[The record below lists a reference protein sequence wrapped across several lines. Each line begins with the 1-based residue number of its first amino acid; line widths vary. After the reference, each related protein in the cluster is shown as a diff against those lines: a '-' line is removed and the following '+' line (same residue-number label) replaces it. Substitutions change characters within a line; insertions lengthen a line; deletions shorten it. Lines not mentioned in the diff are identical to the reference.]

1 MNIGI
6 VEYKGKEYT
15 IEGET
20 IFTEEE
26 YAQVQKDLSERS
38 KEGKYDYLFY
48 RKVRNK
54 NGEMAK
60 VKCTVKKNAVYLYHY
75 DIQTKKRINEKDIKD
90 QVVSYLKSTNLL
102 YKQKRNR
109 THNADVRYLTT
120 RRNQLKKLHE
130 NMDLTTEIYL
140 EEMAKLEKE
149 QKKIDKCYKKY
160 VQNFDTWFNSLN
172 FDQQSKL
179 IWQTINYIEVD
190 FETKDLVIYS

>member
-1 MNIGI
+1 MGI
-6 VEYKGKEYT
+6 FEYKGKEYT

-26 YAQVQKDLSERS
+26 YAQIQRDLSERS

-90 QVVSYLKSTNLL
+90 QVVSYLKSSNLL
-102 YKQKRNR
+102 SKQKRNR
-109 THNADVRYLTT
+109 THNADEMCIRDSSKILNPVF
-120 RRNQLKKLHE
+120 
-130 NMDLTTEIYL
+130 TEDGKGIRVKVFVQY
-140 EEMAKLEKE
+140 
-149 QKKIDKCYKKY
+149 IDK
-160 VQNFDTWFNSLN
+160 
-172 FDQQSKL
+172 
-179 IWQTINYIEVD
+179 
-190 FETKDLVIYS
+190 ETKALQISQYDMTLQKDRDVYKRQRL